1 MLRIAVYL
9 LLIAVLFA
17 AAGFVLEQI
26 CARARVARRGV
37 WLAAL
42 IASIALPA
50 YWVLAT
56 SNAARSV
63 DSPPS
68 AATRAES
75 TVAPAATHDVPQGA
89 TEESGGFAL
98 PDWRRWP
105 LFGNWYTLAWL
116 ESPALDKPLAVV
128 WIASSCLAALVYGLG
143 WLALRRA
150 ARRWR
155 KARLDG
161 GDVLIS
167 NRLGPAM
174 FGLVRPRIVLPR
186 WLLDAPGDLRSMVL
200 RHEREHVAGK
210 DQLLLT
216 VGLALAAL
224 APWNLALWWQLRRL
238 RLAIETDCDARVVR
252 GGADAAAYAKVL
264 LEVRQRRVPV
274 PLGAVALTE
283 PVSDLERRIGLLL
296 QAPRRMSRFA
306 AIGAALIAASLIV
319 AACAIP
325 PPAPPAGTARTAAER
340 EDLTGM
346 SAGARVVILVDV
358 SASMLTKTLQGV
370 EAQRN
375 AGSAQLGTNAKWRQ
389 LTNTVEGLTA
399 RISPSAQFQ
408 AIAYNGTARSLVAGR
423 DGQWLAAD
431 RGTVDQAI
439 RTLTNETTPAG
450 PKNLGVAFA
459 AAAALQPPPD
469 TVYVVTDGLPDVGPS
484 GQEADSQDARVQLF
498 QDAAARA
505 PARVPVNVILLPL
518 EGEEIAAP
526 AYWTLALKTGGA
538 LLAPAEDASDRGVPL
553 DSEYLIFVIDTS
565 GSMRQFAWQNVG
577 ARVAETIAA
586 YPAVKGLQVL
596 SDQGQYLLP
605 ASPRGWL
612 PNSPETRAQVLG
624 ALADW
629 NTYSAST
636 PGAGILA
643 AIDSVADKNVAI
655 YVYGDDLA
663 QGVVRDVLKS
673 ISDRNRD
680 ETGNRKVRINSVAF
694 PTIYD
699 ATGSLYSSAA
709 YASLMREL
717 SQQNGG
723 SFIGLPAH
731 AAR

>member
-9 LLIAVLFA
+9 LLVAVLFA
-17 AAGFVLEQI
+17 AAGFVVEQI

-42 IASIALPA
+42 VASIALPA
-50 YWVLAT
+50 YWALAT
-56 SNAARSV
+56 SNSAPSIDRSAPV
-63 DSPPS
+63 
-68 AATRAES
+68 ATRAVSNDAPTS
-75 TVAPAATHDVPQGA
+75 TEDVSQRA
-89 TEESGGFAL
+89 VDTSRKFTL

-116 ESPALDKPLAVV
+116 DSPALDKPLAVV
-128 WIASSCLAALVYGLG
+128 WIASSSLAALVYALA

-167 NRLGPAM
+167 SRLGPAM

-200 RHEREHVAGK
+200 RHEREHVAGR

-216 VGLALAAL
+216 AGLALAAL

-264 LEVRQRRVPV
+264 LEVRQRRVAV
-274 PLGAVALTE
+274 PLAAVALTE
-283 PVSDLERRIGLLL
+283 PVSDLERRIGLIL
-296 QAPRRMSRFA
+296 QAPRRMSRLA
-306 AIGAALIAASLIV
+306 AAGAALVAATLIV
-319 AACAIP
+319 AACAIT
-325 PPAPPAGTARTAAER
+325 PPAPPAGSARTAGER
-340 EDLTGM
+340 QSVTGM
-346 SAGARVVILVDV
+346 SAGERVVILVDV
-358 SASMLTKTLQGV
+358 SASMLTKTLPTV
-370 EAQRN
+370 DAARN
-375 AGSAQLGTNAKWRQ
+375 PGSAPLGTNAKWRQ
-389 LTNTVEGLTA
+389 LTKTVQGLTA
-399 RISPSAQFQ
+399 RVSPSAQFQ
-408 AIAYNGTARSLVAGR
+408 VIAFNGTARSLFSGR

-431 RGTVDQAI
+431 RGNVDQAL
-439 RTLTNETTPAG
+439 RALTNETGPAG
-450 PKNLGVAFA
+450 PKNLGAALA
-459 AAAALQPPPD
+459 AAAALLPQPD
-469 TVYVVTDGLPDVGPS
+469 TVYVVTDGLPDVGAS
-484 GQEADSQDARVQLF
+484 GRAADSQDARVQLF
-498 QDAAARA
+498 REAAARA
-505 PARVPVNVILLPL
+505 PAGVPVNVILLPL
-518 EGEEIAAP
+518 EGEEVAAP
-526 AYWTLALKTGGA
+526 AYWTLALSTGGA
-538 LLAPAEDASDRGVPL
+538 LLAPAEDASDSGVPL

-586 YPAVKGLQVL
+586 YPSVKGLQVL
-596 SDQGQYLLP
+596 SDEGQYLLP
-605 ASPRGWL
+605 ASSRGWI
-612 PNSPETRAQVLG
+612 PDTPETRAQILG

-629 NTYSAST
+629 STYSAST

-643 AIDSVADKNVAI
+643 AIDSVADKNVAV

-663 QGVVRDVLKS
+663 QGTVSDVLTS
-673 ISDRNRD
+673 ISGRNRD
-680 ETGNRKVRINSVAF
+680 ATGNRKVRINSVAF

-699 ATGSLYSSAA
+699 ATGQLYSSAG

-731 AAR
+731 APR

>member
-9 LLIAVLFA
+9 LLVAVLFA

-42 IASIALPA
+42 VASIALPA
-50 YWVLAT
+50 YWALAT
-56 SNAARSV
+56 SNSAPSIDRSAPV
-63 DSPPS
+63 
-68 AATRAES
+68 ATRAVSNDAPTS
-75 TVAPAATHDVPQGA
+75 TEDVSQRA
-89 TEESGGFAL
+89 VDTSRKFTL

-116 ESPALDKPLAVV
+116 DSPALDKPLAVV
-128 WIASSCLAALVYGLG
+128 WIASSSLAALVYALA

-167 NRLGPAM
+167 SRLGPAM

-200 RHEREHVAGK
+200 RHEREHVAGR

-216 VGLALAAL
+216 AGLALAAL

-264 LEVRQRRVPV
+264 LEVRQRRVAV
-274 PLGAVALTE
+274 PLAAVALTE
-283 PVSDLERRIGLLL
+283 PVSDLERRIGLIL
-296 QAPRRMSRFA
+296 QAPRRMSRLA
-306 AIGAALIAASLIV
+306 AAGAALVAATLIV
-319 AACAIP
+319 AACAIT
-325 PPAPPAGTARTAAER
+325 PPAPPAGSARTAGER
-340 EDLTGM
+340 QSVTGM
-346 SAGARVVILVDV
+346 SAGERVVILVDV
-358 SASMLTKTLQGV
+358 SASMLTKTLPTV
-370 EAQRN
+370 DAARN
-375 AGSAQLGTNAKWRQ
+375 PGSAPLGTNAKWRQ
-389 LTNTVEGLTA
+389 LTKTVQGLTA
-399 RISPSAQFQ
+399 RVSPSAQFQ
-408 AIAYNGTARSLVAGR
+408 VIAFNGTARSLFSGR

-431 RGTVDQAI
+431 RGNVDQAL
-439 RTLTNETTPAG
+439 RALTNETGPAG
-450 PKNLGVAFA
+450 PKNLGAALA
-459 AAAALQPPPD
+459 AAAALLPQPD
-469 TVYVVTDGLPDVGPS
+469 TVYVVTDGLPDVGAS
-484 GQEADSQDARVQLF
+484 GRAADSQDARVQLF
-498 QDAAARA
+498 REAAARA
-505 PARVPVNVILLPL
+505 PAGVPVNVILLPL
-518 EGEEIAAP
+518 EGEEVAAP
-526 AYWTLALKTGGA
+526 AYWTLALSTGGA
-538 LLAPAEDASDRGVPL
+538 LLAPAEDASDSGVPL

-586 YPAVKGLQVL
+586 YPSVKGLQVL
-596 SDQGQYLLP
+596 SDEGQYLLP
-605 ASPRGWL
+605 ASSRGWI
-612 PNSPETRAQVLG
+612 PDTPETRAQILG

-629 NTYSAST
+629 STYSAST

-643 AIDSVADKNVAI
+643 AIDSVADKNVAV

-663 QGVVRDVLKS
+663 QGTVSDVLTS
-673 ISDRNRD
+673 ISGRNLD
-680 ETGNRKVRINSVAF
+680 ATGNRKVRINSVAF

-699 ATGSLYSSAA
+699 ATGQLYSSAG

-731 AAR
+731 APR

>member
-9 LLIAVLFA
+9 LLVAVLFA
-17 AAGFVLEQI
+17 AAGFVVEQI

-42 IASIALPA
+42 VASIALPA
-50 YWVLAT
+50 YWALAT
-56 SNAARSV
+56 SNSAPSIDRSAPV
-63 DSPPS
+63 
-68 AATRAES
+68 ATRAVSNDAPTS
-75 TVAPAATHDVPQGA
+75 TEDVSQRA
-89 TEESGGFAL
+89 VDTSRKFTL

-116 ESPALDKPLAVV
+116 DSPALDKPLAVV
-128 WIASSCLAALVYGLG
+128 WIASSSLAALVYALA

-167 NRLGPAM
+167 SRLGPAM

-200 RHEREHVAGK
+200 RHEREHVAGR

-216 VGLALAAL
+216 AGLALAAL

-264 LEVRQRRVPV
+264 LEVRQRRVAV
-274 PLGAVALTE
+274 PLAAVALTE
-283 PVSDLERRIGLLL
+283 PVSDLERRIGLIL
-296 QAPRRMSRFA
+296 QAPRRMSRLA
-306 AIGAALIAASLIV
+306 AAGAALVAATLIV
-319 AACAIP
+319 AACAIT
-325 PPAPPAGTARTAAER
+325 PPAPPAGSARTAGER
-340 EDLTGM
+340 QSVTGM
-346 SAGARVVILVDV
+346 SAGERVVILVDV
-358 SASMLTKTLQGV
+358 SASMLTKTLPTV
-370 EAQRN
+370 DAARN
-375 AGSAQLGTNAKWRQ
+375 PGSAPLGTNAKWRQ
-389 LTNTVEGLTA
+389 LTKTVQGLTA
-399 RISPSAQFQ
+399 RVSPSAQFQ
-408 AIAYNGTARSLVAGR
+408 VIAFNGTARSLFSGR

-431 RGTVDQAI
+431 RGNVDQAL
-439 RTLTNETTPAG
+439 RALTNETGPAG
-450 PKNLGVAFA
+450 PKNLGAALA
-459 AAAALQPPPD
+459 AAAALLPQPD
-469 TVYVVTDGLPDVGPS
+469 TVYVVTDGLPDVGAS
-484 GQEADSQDARVQLF
+484 GRAADSQDARVQLF
-498 QDAAARA
+498 REAAARA
-505 PARVPVNVILLPL
+505 PAGVPVNVILLPL
-518 EGEEIAAP
+518 EGEEVAAP
-526 AYWTLALKTGGA
+526 AYWTLALSTGGA
-538 LLAPAEDASDRGVPL
+538 LLAPAEDASDSGVPL

-586 YPAVKGLQVL
+586 YPSVKGLQVL
-596 SDQGQYLLP
+596 SDEGQYLLP
-605 ASPRGWL
+605 ASSRGWI
-612 PNSPETRAQVLG
+612 PDTPETRAQILG

-629 NTYSAST
+629 STYSAST

-643 AIDSVADKNVAI
+643 AIDSVADKNVAV

-663 QGVVRDVLKS
+663 QGTVSDVLTS
-673 ISDRNRD
+673 ISGRNLD
-680 ETGNRKVRINSVAF
+680 ATGNRKVRINSVAF

-699 ATGSLYSSAA
+699 ATGQLYSSAG

-731 AAR
+731 APR

>member
-9 LLIAVLFA
+9 LVVAVLFA
-17 AAGFVLEQI
+17 AAGFVAEQI

-42 IASIALPA
+42 VASIAVPA

-56 SNAARSV
+56 SNSARFNRSSEPVATYAVSNDALTSAEDVGQRAIEAAR
-63 DSPPS
+63 
-68 AATRAES
+68 TF
-75 TVAPAATHDVPQGA
+75 T
-89 TEESGGFAL
+89 L

-116 ESPALDKPLAVV
+116 DSPALDKPLAMI
-128 WIASSCLAALVYGLG
+128 WIASSSLAALVYVLA
-143 WLALRRA
+143 WLALHRSARA
-150 ARRWR
+150 WR
-155 KARLDG
+155 KLHLDG

-200 RHEREHVAGK
+200 RHEREHVAGR

-216 VGLALAAL
+216 AGLALAAL

-264 LEVRQRRVPV
+264 LEVRQRRVPA
-274 PLGAVALTE
+274 PLAAVALTE
-283 PVSDLERRIGLLL
+283 PVSDLERRIGLIL
-296 QAPRRMSRFA
+296 QAPRRMSRLVA
-306 AIGAALIAASLIV
+306 AGAALIAASLVV
-319 AACAIP
+319 AACAIT
-325 PPAPPAGTARTAAER
+325 PPASPAGSARTAGER
-340 EDLTGM
+340 QSVTGM
-346 SAGARVVILVDV
+346 SAGERVAILVDV
-358 SASMLTKTLQGV
+358 SASMLTETLPNV
-370 EAQRN
+370 DT
-375 AGSAQLGTNAKWRQ
+375 AGNPGAAPLGTSAKWRQ
-389 LTNTVEGLTA
+389 LTKTVRALTE
-399 RISPSAQFQ
+399 RVSPGAQFQ
-408 AIAYNGTARSLVAGR
+408 LIAFNGTARSLVAGR
-423 DGQWLAAD
+423 DGQWLTAD
-431 RGTVDQAI
+431 QGTVGQAL
-439 RTLTNETTPAG
+439 RTLTDQIAPSG
-450 PKNLGVAFA
+450 PKNLGAAFA
-459 AAAALQPPPD
+459 AAAALQPQPD
-469 TVYVVTDGLPDVGPS
+469 TVYLVTDGLPDVGAS
-484 GQEADSQDARVQLF
+484 GRAADSEDARVQVF
-498 QDAAARA
+498 REAAARA
-505 PARVPVNVILLPL
+505 PAGVPLNVILLPL
-518 EGEEIAAP
+518 EGEEVAAP
-526 AYWTLALKTGGA
+526 AYWTLALSTGGA
-538 LLAPAEDASDRGVPL
+538 LLAPAEDASDSGVPL

-596 SDQGQYLLP
+596 SDEGQYLLP
-605 ASPRGWL
+605 ASPRGWIS
-612 PNSPETRAQVLG
+612 NTPEMRAQILG

-629 NTYSAST
+629 STYSAST

-643 AIDSVADKNVAI
+643 AIDSVADKNVAL

-663 QGVVRDVLKS
+663 QGTVRDVLTS

-680 ETGNRKVRINSVAF
+680 ERGNRKVRINSVAF

-699 ATGSLYSSAA
+699 ATGSLYSAA
-709 YASLMREL
+709 GYASLMREL

-731 AAR
+731 APR